1 MKELK
6 ERIKTA
12 LEAGHITEADAREIL
27 RMAMR
32 MELTKS
38 DKEYAKK
45 HGLSYGEMRDFKE
58 DQIREEMMVT
68 WYQMKEKERKDFEDS
83 PQAIYPAW

>member
-27 RMAMR
+27 RMA
-32 MELTKS
+32 EN
-38 DKEYAKK
+38 
-45 HGLSYGEMRDFKE
+45 G
-58 DQIREEMMVT
+58 
-68 WYQMKEKERKDFEDS
+68 
-83 PQAIYPAW
+83 